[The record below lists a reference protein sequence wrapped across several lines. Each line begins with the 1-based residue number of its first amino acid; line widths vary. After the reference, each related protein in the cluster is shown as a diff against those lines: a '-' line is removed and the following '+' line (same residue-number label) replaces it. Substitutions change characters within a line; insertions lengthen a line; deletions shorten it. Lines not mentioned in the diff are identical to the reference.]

1 MTPLTLN
8 VEYFHRL
15 ILLKGFVP
23 PPVQTNLCW
32 LEDVTLYGWV
42 ILWSSLMTDGAMSS
56 TW

>member
-15 ILLKGFVP
+15 VLLKGFVP
-23 PPVQTNLCW
+23 PPVQTNLDW
-32 LEDVTLYGWV
+32 LEDVTLYGLV

>member
-15 ILLKGFVP
+15 ILLKGFVQ
-23 PPVQTNLCW
+23 PPVQSNLGW
-32 LEDVTLYGWV
+32 LEDVTMYGLG
-42 ILWSSLMTDGAMSS
+42 ILRSSLMTDGAMSS